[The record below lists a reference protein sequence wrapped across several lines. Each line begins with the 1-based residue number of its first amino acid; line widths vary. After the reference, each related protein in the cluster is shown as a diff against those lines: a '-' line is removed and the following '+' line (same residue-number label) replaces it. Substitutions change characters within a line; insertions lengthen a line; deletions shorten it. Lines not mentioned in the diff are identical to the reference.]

1 MLIRLASARDPDKD
15 ENPSEC
21 GQQRVAEAVSWSP
34 TRERKRHH
42 EQFWGSAYYR
52 LPGFYRRS
60 VHSLALP
67 LDLSWDL
74 EPWCMIAMWA
84 AGSASFSA
92 FQTPSRCLISKGR
105 DGLCVATAS
114 QPSMRR
120 KHAHGLQEKMRRTQR
135 PEKWRAT
142 TFCWG
147 SFHIH
152 KFAHTG
158 STIVTPMF
166 PAHATI

>member
-1 MLIRLASARDPDKD
+1 
-15 ENPSEC
+15 
-21 GQQRVAEAVSWSP
+21 
-34 TRERKRHH
+34 
-42 EQFWGSAYYR
+42 
-52 LPGFYRRS
+52 
-60 VHSLALP
+60 
-67 LDLSWDL
+67 
-74 EPWCMIAMWA
+74 MIAMWA

-135 PEKWRAT
+135 PD
-142 TFCWG
+142 
-147 SFHIH
+147 

-166 PAHATI
+166 PAHATIDVLVSKI